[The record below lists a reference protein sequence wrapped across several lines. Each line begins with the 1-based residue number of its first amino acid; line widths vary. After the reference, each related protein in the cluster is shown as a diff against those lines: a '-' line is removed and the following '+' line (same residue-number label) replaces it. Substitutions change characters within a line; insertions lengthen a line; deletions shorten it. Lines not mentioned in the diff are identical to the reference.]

1 MKVVL
6 LDIDT
11 LGEDISLDMMD
22 SLGEVVK
29 YKMTKPDEVTKRISD
44 ADVIVTNKVLL
55 NEEKLSYAKN
65 LKLICVTATG
75 YDNIDTDYCKKNNIA
90 VCNVKGYSTDS
101 VMQLTVSM
109 AMSLIMH
116 LDEYNEYVKNGDYTR
131 SGVQNCLYPVFYEMK
146 SLTWGII
153 GIGGIGRRVADVARA
168 LGANVIS
175 YTRTPKDGYENVE
188 LDELL
193 SASDI
198 ISIHTPL
205 SEETKNLISRD
216 KISLM
221 KKNAI
226 LINVARGAVIDE
238 EALVDAI
245 IDKKIAGA
253 GIDVY
258 SKEPLEDNHPYNK
271 LFGYKNVILTPH
283 MAWGAYEARV
293 RCMEEV
299 KKNIEAFYSGE
310 IRNRI
315 C

>member
-11 LGEDISLDMMD
+11 LGEDLSLDMMD

-29 YKMTKPDEVTKRISD
+29 YKMTREDEVIERISD
-44 ADVIVTNKVLL
+44 AYVVVTNKVLL
-55 NEEKLSYAKN
+55 NEAKLSYAKN

-75 YDNIDTDYCKKNNIA
+75 YDNIDIQYCKNNNIA

-101 VMQLTVSM
+101 VMQLTVSL
-109 AMSLIMH
+109 AMSLLMH
-116 LDEYNEYVKNGDYTR
+116 LKEYDEYVKDGSYTR
-131 SGVQNCLYPVFYEMK
+131 SGVQNCLYPVFYELG

-153 GIGGIGRRVADVARA
+153 GLGGIGERVAGVAKA
-168 LGANVIS
+168 LGANVIT
-175 YTRTPKDGYENVE
+175 YTRTPKDGYDCVE
-188 LDELL
+188 IDELL
-193 SASDI
+193 KRSDI

-205 SEETKNLISRD
+205 NNGTKNLISRER
-216 KISLM
+216 IALM

-226 LINVARGAVIDE
+226 LINVARGAVVDE
-238 EALVDAI
+238 EALVDAVI
-245 IDKKIAGA
+245 EKRIGGV

-258 SKEPLEDNHPYNK
+258 SKEPLEEDHPYRK
-271 LFGYKNVILTPH
+271 IFDYKNVILTPH

-293 RCMEEV
+293 RCMQEV
-299 KKNIEAFYSGE
+299 KKNIESFFLGE
-310 IRNRI
+310 ERNRI